1 MSKVIIPS
9 LFIYSFI
16 ITCLN
21 TYLADIYLVETQ
33 SFLYLKFVQSIDSES
48 KKKLRISEH
57 PAECD
62 WMSNT
67 NGKYKCR
74 FQLANWRDTFNRVFV
89 GPLSACWASDTHFL
103 HRVNFLCTNMSVFCI
118 KSWLLMCRD
127 KHTVTSSFPH
137 PLLFPFLHKAS
148 AAIASHYLYV

>member
-9 LFIYSFI
+9 LFIYIFI
-16 ITCLN
+16 YYN
-21 TYLADIYLVETQ
+21 MFKYLSCQYLSCWKTKFFV
-33 SFLYLKFVQSIDSES
+33 LKICSK

-137 PLLFPFLHKAS
+137 PLLSFRFSTKHLLP
-148 AAIASHYLYV
+148 